1 VQTLT
6 FTNPGEI
13 DPRAMVTFGVNVKE
27 SDSPIGFFGTGLKY
41 AIAGVLRLGGEIEVW
56 AGETRFEFFSVPEE
70 IRGKEFRTVQMQHGS
85 VRERLG
91 FTLDLGKH
99 WEPWMIYRELYS
111 NTLDEG
117 GEVALTRGRPRPGH
131 TTIIVECAALAAV
144 HGAKAEFFLTRSA
157 PPLYHNTLLEIHAG
171 QSRWLYY
178 KGIAVEKL
186 AEPALYTYN
195 FLANLELTEDR
206 TVKDLWSARN
216 RIMVAVA
223 NMPDAGVIEQVISAP
238 EKSLEARLDFGYH
251 FGQPGEA
258 FIQRVVQLSNRTG
271 GATGNKSA
279 YKLAQNHSVKIFK
292 PRVVPADAIQA
303 QQLDKAI
310 AFCKALGFDVTE
322 HPIQLT
328 NELQDDVLALAVD
341 GTCWLSVR
349 LFHQG
354 TKQVASALLEEH
366 LHLAS
371 GLSDESLAMQ
381 NFLFDL
387 ICSLGERLLGEP
399 L

>member
-6 FTNPGEI
+6 FTNPVEI

-41 AIAGVLRLGGEIEVW
+41 AIAGVLRLGGQIAVW
-56 AGETRFEFFSVPEE
+56 AGETRFEFFSMPEE

-99 WEPWMIYRELYS
+99 WEPWMIYRELLS
-111 NTLDEG
+111 NTLDED

-131 TTIIVECAALAAV
+131 TTIIVECAELATV
-144 HGAKAEFFLTRSA
+144 HSAKSEFFLDPTRK
-157 PPLYHNTLLEIHAG
+157 PLWTNAQLEIHSG
-171 QSRWLYY
+171 MGHWLYY

-186 AEPALYTYN
+186 TEPSLYTYN
-195 FLANLELTEDR
+195 FTGHLDLTEDR
-206 TVKDLWSARN
+206 TIKDLWTARH

-223 NMPDAGVIEQVISAP
+223 NMPESAVIERIIQAP
-238 EKSLEARLDFGYH
+238 EKSLEGKLDFSYH
-251 FGQPGEA
+251 FGQPGDA
-258 FIQRVVQLSNRTG
+258 FIQHVVQLSNRTG

-279 YKLAQNHSVKIFK
+279 YTLAQNHSAKIFK

-328 NELQDDVLALAVD
+328 NELQDEVLALAVD

-366 LHLAS
+366 LHLAK
-371 GLSDESLAMQ
+371 GLPDESRAMQ

>member
-56 AGETRFEFFSVPEE
+56 SGERQYHFHSHVEE
-70 IRGKEFRTVQMQHGS
+70 IRGKTFGMVYMDTTA
-85 VRERLG
+85 LG
-91 FTLDLGKH
+91 FTLNLGRH
-99 WEPWMIYRELYS
+99 WEPWMIYRELLS
-111 NTLDEG
+111 NTLDED

-131 TTIIVECAALAAV
+131 TTIIVECAELATV
-144 HGAKAEFFLTRSA
+144 HSAKSEFFLDPTRK
-157 PPLYHNTLLEIHAG
+157 PLWTNAQLEIHPG
-171 QSRWLYY
+171 MGHWLYY

-186 AEPALYTYN
+186 TEPSLYTYN
-195 FLANLELTEDR
+195 FTGHLDLTEDR
-206 TVKDLWSARN
+206 TIKDLWTARH

-223 NMPDAGVIEQVISAP
+223 NMPESAVIERIIQAP
-238 EKSLEARLDFGYH
+238 EKSLEGKLDFSYH
-251 FGQPGEA
+251 YGQPGET

-279 YKLAQNHSVKIFK
+279 YKLAQNHSAKIFK